1 MGIMHMDPIALS
13 SFGIA
18 GALYVV
24 LQLSVT
30 IHILLHKDEV
40 PSAIGWMG
48 LIWLTPLLGTVIYVL
63 LGINRIHRK
72 ALSLRN
78 SGPNIITHSNPN
90 ITEAQRHIPPSFIQL
105 LRLGYKVHPQ
115 HFAAGNRITPYIN
128 GDAAYPE
135 MCRLISSAKKEV
147 LISSYIFNNDKAG
160 QMILSAAQN
169 AVKNGA
175 KVKILVD
182 GVGLNYS
189 KPNLAHA
196 VKKHKG
202 IEFGVFLPSKS
213 PVTLPFLNLRN
224 HRKMMI
230 IDGKE
235 AFFGGMNIAQGN
247 LVAQQPKEPIQ
258 DVTFKVQGPVVQ
270 QMIRVFEEDWIF
282 SGKKHFIP
290 FSVSEQTLLPGA
302 TPARIIPD
310 GPDND
315 FGKIKTL
322 IMGALVCAQKSI
334 HIVTPY
340 FLPERDVLNA
350 LVLAS
355 MRGVHVE
362 IILPSKSNIWGMDW
376 AMQANFPRLLRRGVK
391 IYHTPPPFDHSKL
404 LVVDEVWT
412 FIGSANWDVRSFRLN
427 FECNLEC
434 LGPGPAA
441 QTLKIIHAKK
451 QNAKAEV
458 LNPHQRPPMWKLIRN
473 NAFKLLTPYY

>member
-1 MGIMHMDPIALS
+1 MDTVTLS

-18 GALYVV
+18 GALYIC
-24 LQLSVT
+24 LQISVT

-48 LIWLTPLLGTVIYVL
+48 LIWLAPLLGTVMYVL

-78 SGPNIITHSNPN
+78 SGPNMLTSSAQITD
-90 ITEAQRHIPPSFIQL
+90 EEKKQIPPSFIQL
-105 LRLGYKVHPQ
+105 LRLGHKVHPQ
-115 HFAAGNRITPYIN
+115 NFSTGNQITPYIN
-128 GDAAYPE
+128 GDNAYPE
-135 MCRLISSAKKEV
+135 MCRLISSARKEV
-147 LISSYIFNNDKAG
+147 LISSYIFNNDPAG
-160 QMILSAAQN
+160 QMILSAAQK

-189 KPNLAHA
+189 KPNLAQA
-196 VKKHKG
+196 VKKLKG
-202 IEFGVFLPSKS
+202 IEFSVFLPSKS

-247 LVAQQPKEPIQ
+247 LVAQHPQDPIQ
-258 DVTFKVQGPVVQ
+258 DVTFKVQGPVVE
-270 QMIRVFEEDWIF
+270 QMLRVFEEDWIF

-290 FSVSEQTLLPGA
+290 FTAPKGTPLPGN

-350 LVLAS
+350 LELAS
-355 MRGVHVE
+355 MRGVHVD
-362 IILPSKSNIWGMDW
+362 IILPVKSNIFGMDW
-376 AMQANFPRLLRRGVK
+376 AMQANFARLLKKGVK
-391 IYHTPPPFDHSKL
+391 IYQTPAPFDHSKL
-404 LVVDEVWT
+404 LVVDDAWT
-412 FIGSANWDVRSFRLN
+412 FAGSANWDVRSFRLN
-427 FECNLEC
+427 FECNIEC
-434 LGPGPAA
+434 LGQRTAV
-441 QTLKIIHAKK
+441 QVLKIIHAKK
-451 QNAKAEV
+451 QAARAV
-458 LNPHQRPPMWKLIRN
+458 VFNPHQKTSFLALIRN